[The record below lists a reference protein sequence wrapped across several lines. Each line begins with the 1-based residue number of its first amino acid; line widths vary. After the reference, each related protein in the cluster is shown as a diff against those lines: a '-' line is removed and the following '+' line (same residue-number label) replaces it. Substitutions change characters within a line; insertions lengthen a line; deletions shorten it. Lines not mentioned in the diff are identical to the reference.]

1 MLRQYLA
8 PLPPYG
14 PDGEGWPLGRRVHG
28 PELEA
33 AALQVE
39 GVEFLEGLNVA
50 GLDAADADVGRGL
63 GRARDRARCPSS
75 PRSPSLERRTAGARG
90 RRSGRRPAN
99 VPVPIPIIRK
109 EC

>member
-1 MLRQYLA
+1 
-8 PLPPYG
+8 
-14 PDGEGWPLGRRVHG
+14 VHG

-50 GLDAADADVGRGL
+50 GLDEATGNWIPGSV
-63 GRARDRARCPSS
+63 
-75 PRSPSLERRTAGARG
+75 SLQAWEVPELSEISVVEGTPPPAGSKITPPDSDKVA
-90 RRSGRRPAN
+90 
-99 VPVPIPIIRK
+99 VPVPVIRE

>member
-1 MLRQYLA
+1 
-8 PLPPYG
+8 
-14 PDGEGWPLGRRVHG
+14 LGRRVHG

-50 GLDAADADVGRGL
+50 GWDEATNSWRPGTVELRPWEVPELAELTVVDGTPGAAGEAPV
-63 GRARDRARCPSS
+63 P
-75 PRSPSLERRTAGARG
+75 PAGG
-90 RRSGRRPAN
+90 IP
-99 VPVPIPIIRK
+99 VPVPVIRE